1 MIDLELFSHAF
12 VQRALIAAVLI
23 SIAAGIVGALVV
35 VNRLVFM
42 TGGIAHTAYGGVGTA
57 IYAGW
62 PVLPVTGVF
71 TALAALLL
79 GILSLRRHE
88 RTDTLIGIIW
98 AGGMAFGL
106 IMVDLSPGY
115 QAGMMTYLFGSILAV
130 SSQDLWI
137 MAIIDLAIVA
147 AAVYFYRDI
156 LSMSFDPVFAR
167 TRGIPVTSLY
177 LMLLILVAE
186 TVVIMIQVVGL
197 LLVIALLTLPPY
209 LAQHFTRTLGGMML
223 ASGLFALLFS
233 LSGLWVSYHFDI
245 GSGPAI
251 IATATVIYLLI
262 AGSSAAIRR
271 VKRTPDAHQSSPSQ
285 SP

>member
-23 SIAAGIVGALVV
+23 SIAAGIIGALVV

-57 IYAGW
+57 IYTGW
-62 PVLPVTGVF
+62 PILPVTGVF
-71 TALAALLL
+71 TAFAALLL
-79 GILSLRRHE
+79 GMLSLRQRE
-88 RTDTLIGIIW
+88 RTDTLIGVIW
-98 AGGMAFGL
+98 AAGMAFGL

-137 MAIIDLAIVA
+137 MAIIDGVIVIA
-147 AAVYFYRDI
+147 AMYYYRDV

-167 TRGIPVTSLY
+167 TRGIPVTGLY
-177 LMLLILVAE
+177 LMLLLLVAE
-186 TVVIMIQVVGL
+186 TVVMMIQVIGL

-209 LAQHFTRTLGGMML
+209 LAQRFTRTLGGMMV
-223 ASGLFALLFS
+223 ASSLFALLFS
-233 LSGLWVSYHFDI
+233 LSGLWVSYRFDLA
-245 GSGPAI
+245 SGPAI
-251 IATATVIYLLI
+251 IATASTIYLLV
-262 AGSSAAIRR
+262 AGSSAAIGRMNRR
-271 VKRTPDAHQSSPSQ
+271 SSRP
-285 SP
+285 

>member
-1 MIDLELFSHAF
+1 MIDLELFSHGF

-57 IYAGW
+57 IYTGW

-71 TALAALLL
+71 TAAAALLL
-79 GILSLRRHE
+79 GLLSLRRRE
-88 RTDTLIGIIW
+88 RTDTLIGVIW
-98 AGGMAFGL
+98 AAGMAFGL
-106 IMVDLSPGY
+106 IMVDLAPGY
-115 QAGMMTYLFGSILAV
+115 QAGLMTYLFGSILAV

-137 MAIIDLAIVA
+137 MAVIDVVIVA
-147 AAVYFYRDI
+147 AAMYYYRDI
-156 LSMSFDPVFAR
+156 LSFSFDPVFAR
-167 TRGIPVTSLY
+167 TRGIPVTGLY

-186 TVVIMIQVVGL
+186 TVVMMIQVVGL

-209 LAQHFTRTLGGMML
+209 LAQRFTRTLGGMMI

-233 LSGLWVSYHFDI
+233 LSGLWVSYRFDI

-251 IATATVIYLLI
+251 IATASVIYLFV
-262 AGSSAAIRR
+262 AGSAAIIGR
-271 VKRTPDAHQSSPSQ
+271 VKKA
-285 SP
+285 

>member
-57 IYAGW
+57 IYTGW

-79 GILSLRRHE
+79 GVLSLRRRE
-88 RTDTLIGIIW
+88 RTDTLIGVIW

-115 QAGMMTYLFGSILAV
+115 QAGLMTYLFGSILAV

-137 MAIIDLAIVA
+137 MAVIDLVIVSA
-147 AAVYFYRDI
+147 AMYYYRDI
-156 LSMSFDPVFAR
+156 LSFSFDPVFAR
-167 TRGIPVTSLY
+167 TRGIPVTGLY

-186 TVVIMIQVVGL
+186 TVVMMIQVVGL

-209 LAQHFTRTLGGMML
+209 LAQRFTRTLGGMMV

-233 LSGLWVSYHFDI
+233 VSGLWVSYRFDI

-251 IATATVIYLLI
+251 IATACVIYLLV
-262 AGSSAAIRR
+262 AGGSAAIRR
-271 VKRTPDAHQSSPSQ
+271 VRAA
-285 SP
+285 